1 MTKLSEKKNESIS
14 NTFAASAKC
23 FHKYNWFIAK

>member
-1 MTKLSEKKNESIS
+1 MTKLLEKNESIS